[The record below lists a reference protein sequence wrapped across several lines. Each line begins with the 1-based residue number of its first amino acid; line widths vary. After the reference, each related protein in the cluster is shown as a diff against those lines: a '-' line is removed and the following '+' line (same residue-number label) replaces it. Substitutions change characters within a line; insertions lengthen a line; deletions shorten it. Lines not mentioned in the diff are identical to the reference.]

1 VDGFEPL
8 GEVRTTLRSALWY
21 RLNGDRN
28 PIHVDPAAGAKA
40 GFEKPILHGLCTYG
54 VAGYV
59 LIRAVC
65 DYDTKRLSSLG
76 VRFTAPVYPG
86 ETIRVEGVRVDDG
99 VHFRAVV
106 PERDQ
111 VVVLNQGYARIR

>member
-1 VDGFEPL
+1 
-8 GEVRTTLRSALWY
+8 
-21 RLNGDRN
+21 
-28 PIHVDPAAGAKA
+28 
-40 GFEKPILHGLCTYG
+40 
-54 VAGYV
+54 
-59 LIRAVC
+59 
-65 DYDTKRLSSLG
+65 
-76 VRFTAPVYPG
+76 VYPG